1 MKKELLIHW
10 TTDNYDTAMNM
21 VLLYAYNAKKKELWD
36 EITLLVWGASQNLLR
51 DNKNISKKVIELQE
65 VDIRVVACEHC
76 ASEQG
81 TKEALVACNV
91 DVFSTGK
98 LLTQWLQSK
107 KSILTV

>member
-51 DNKNISKKVIELQE
+51 DNKNISKKVIELQD
-65 VDIRVVACEHC
+65 VNIRVVACEHC

-81 TKEALVACNV
+81 TKEALEACSI